1 VFCPTRWAL
10 LRKKIILSG
19 PTGAGKTD
27 LVVVLSELLPLEV
40 ISMDSRQIYKYMDI
54 GTAKPDPFQLSKVKH
69 HMIDIIEPCDYFNA
83 FLYQKM
89 AKEIEREIW
98 ERGKIP
104 IFVGGTGLYIDALIK
119 GFFEGV
125 PRDENIR
132 RELSRLNEQEPG
144 ILRKMLEEFDPEAAS
159 RIHPQD
165 IKRTIRALEVYLK
178 TGKRISELQN
188 QRVQTEYIL
197 IVLNPPRE
205 QLYARI
211 NSRVEKMI
219 EHGLVEEVRDLVAR
233 YDKHLDAFKTIGY
246 REIIDYLDGV
256 YSLDMAVHLIKR
268 NTRHYARRQIIYLR
282 RFKDA
287 IWLDPNDQDIVK
299 KVMRI
304 IEENL
309 PR

>member
-1 VFCPTRWAL
+1 M
-10 LRKKIILSG
+10 ISG

-27 LVVVLSELLPLEV
+27 LVVELSEKLPLEV

-69 HMIDIIEPCDYFNA
+69 HMIDIIEPNEYFNA

-89 AKEIEREIW
+89 AKEIERDIW

-104 IFVGGTGLYIDALIK
+104 VFVGGTGLYIDALVK

-178 TGKRISELQN
+178 TGKRISELQK
-188 QRVQTEYIL
+188 QVVQTEYLLMVI
-197 IVLNPPRE
+197 NPPRE
-205 QLYARI
+205 KLYAKI
-211 NSRVEKMI
+211 NERVEKMI
-219 EHGLVEEVRDLVAR
+219 EHGLVDEVRELISR
-233 YDKHLDAFKTIGY
+233 YDKNLDAFKTIGY
-246 REIIDYLDGV
+246 KEVIDYLDGV
-256 YSLDMAVHLIKR
+256 YSLDMAIHLIKR

-287 IWLDPNDQDIVK
+287 IWLDPTEGNVVE
-299 KVMRI
+299 KVRRI

>member
-1 VFCPTRWAL
+1 M
-10 LRKKIILSG
+10 RKKLIISG

-27 LVVVLSELLPLEV
+27 LVVELSEKLPLEV

-69 HMIDIIEPCDYFNA
+69 HMIDIIEPNEYFNA

-89 AKEIEREIW
+89 AKEIERDIW

-104 IFVGGTGLYIDALIK
+104 VFVGGTGLYIDALVK

-178 TGKRISELQN
+178 TGKRISELQK
-188 QRVQTEYIL
+188 QVVQTEYLLMVI
-197 IVLNPPRE
+197 NPPRE
-205 QLYARI
+205 KLYAKI
-211 NSRVEKMI
+211 NERVEKMI
-219 EHGLVEEVRDLVAR
+219 EHGLVDEVRELISR
-233 YDKHLDAFKTIGY
+233 YDKNLDAFKTIGY
-246 REIIDYLDGV
+246 KEVIDYLDGV
-256 YSLDMAVHLIKR
+256 YSLDMAIHLIKR

-287 IWLDPNDQDIVK
+287 IWLDPTEGNVVE
-299 KVMRI
+299 KVRRI

>member
-1 VFCPTRWAL
+1 M
-10 LRKKIILSG
+10 RKKIILSG

-27 LVVVLSELLPLEV
+27 FVVVLSELLPLEV

-69 HMIDIIEPCDYFNA
+69 HMIDIIEPSDYFNA

-104 IFVGGTGLYIDALIK
+104 IFVGGTGLYIDALVK

-132 RELSRLNEQEPG
+132 RELSKLNEQEPG

-233 YDKHLDAFKTIGY
+233 YDKNLDAFKTIGY

-256 YSLDMAVHLIKR
+256 YSLDMAIHLIKR

-287 IWLDPNDQDIVK
+287 IWLDPNDQDIVG